1 MAANTVEEVRVLKR
15 GGGAAA
21 TFAFIAMVLSIIS
34 LILALRAT
42 HQAST
47 ANTNAKSAIVK
58 SSDLKT
64 KVDNALGTLNK
75 ATSGGGVGENNPQP
89 VTGSNPLP
97 NANGQ

>member
-34 LILALRAT
+34 LILALRASQ
-42 HQAST
+42 HANT
-47 ANTNAKSAIVK
+47 ANANAKSAIVK

-64 KVDNALGTLNK
+64 KVDNALGALNK
-75 ATSGGGVGENNPQP
+75 ATPGGGVGENSPQP
-89 VTGSNPLP
+89 VIGTNSLP